1 MTSYNLYLK
10 TRSYYGGLG
19 KCLEASEEA
28 AGTVSSK
35 SGDGLGQGRAVE
47 LVRMV
52 GFSLDL
58 KVELT

>member
-1 MTSYNLYLK
+1 M
-10 TRSYYGGLG
+10 G

-35 SGDGLGQGRAVE
+35 SGDGLGQGRVVE